1 MDSDPE
7 VVINGQPWCN
17 LKIHEICNVYIEKK
31 NQQVRMPNS
40 KEIESLEKL
49 EKKLAVEIVREIE
62 RTERG
67 GIKKIVI
74 KTRNRKNRKR
84 NN

>member
-1 MDSDPE
+1 
-7 VVINGQPWCN
+7 
-17 LKIHEICNVYIEKK
+17 
-31 NQQVRMPNS
+31 MPNS

-62 RTERG
+62 RG

>member
-1 MDSDPE
+1 MQSQ
-7 VVINGQPWCN
+7 NPWNMQC
-17 LKIHEICNVYIEKK
+17 LYWKK
-31 NQQVRMPNS
+31 NQQIRMPNS